1 MHIVLYHSH
10 DFGRSWGE
18 PTTVPCAHRSD
29 PLSAPRHPLFLPP
42 QLLFQLQ
49 LASWLLDGSCVFD
62 LVGCRIG
69 PAPRPSLRP
78 CSVRHNPQSC
88 TYWGSSLQLLVRYSC
103 CLNAIRISDRLCLH
117 RPAQCWV
124 TARFCSPTRPTST
137 TTTPSLGSRRSP
149 SGAAMTTVSLG
160 MRGRWLPTPRPT
172 AAGTL
177 ARTD

>member
-29 PLSAPRHPLFLPP
+29 PLSAPHHPLLLCPSAPFPAGFLMGLVCWRRLPDWAGP
-42 QLLFQLQ
+42 ASVTSPLLGKAQLQ
-49 LASWLLDGSCVFD
+49 SCACLGS
-62 LVGCRIG
+62 R
-69 PAPRPSLRP
+69 
-78 CSVRHNPQSC
+78 
-88 TYWGSSLQLLVRYSC
+88 SSLQLLVWYIC

-117 RPAQCWV
+117 RPGQCWV

-137 TTTPSLGSRRSP
+137 TTTPSLGSRRLP
-149 SGAAMTTVSLG
+149 SGAAMTTVPLG